1 MPFSS
6 PGDLP
11 KPGIEPMSPVLAGG
25 FFLTESPEKSI
36 YFRSQLLGPVRF
48 PGLSELYDTLKFCSS
63 SSIVKSLLLSLI
75 VKALIVQ
82 LNQSGREP
90 TLWGKPDCLDRLCYF
105 RFVCL
110 FLMPFSVAL
119 GISL

>member
-36 YFRSQLLGPVRF
+36 YFRSQLLGPFRF
-48 PGLSELYDTLKFCSS
+48 PGSSKLYETLKFCSS

-82 LNQSGREP
+82 LYQSGREP